1 MLGKFYYPALFETAE
16 DGITVTFPDFDFI
29 VTQGKDTKE
38 AFEIAKE
45 VLGIG
50 IEDFMESKK
59 KLPTPSDF
67 MQIEHDL
74 HSFVSII
81 EIDMDEWTR
90 KYGEKSV
97 RRNVTLPAWLNTLAE
112 AEHINFSSLLQEA
125 LYQKLGLSAKK
136 LDNKMKNI

>member
-1 MLGKFYYPALFETAE
+1 
-16 DGITVTFPDFDFI
+16 
-29 VTQGKDTKE
+29 
-38 AFEIAKE
+38 
-45 VLGIG
+45 
-50 IEDFMESKK
+50 MESKK

-125 LYQKLGLSAKK
+125 LYQKLGLSTKK